1 MIISRLGAEDRK
13 REEAAVVREVVN
25 DMLKKVEKAVKVL
38 ELAKELKLTRDVSH
52 LTRANSLGPSSED
65 NSSSPPRKTR
75 RSLSIQEEL
84 FVKACPQGNVLIVDD
99 NRIEEFNS
107 SNNICL

>member
-1 MIISRLGAEDRK
+1 MKCFELVSYAWCDCRLGAEDRK

-52 LTRANSLGPSSED
+52 LTRANSVGPSDYKES
-65 NSSSPPRKTR
+65 
-75 RSLSIQEEL
+75 RS
-84 FVKACPQGNVLIVDD
+84 GY
-99 NRIEEFNS
+99 
-107 SNNICL
+107 